1 MIPGQE
7 RSPGEGNGNPLQ
19 YSFLGNAMDRV
30 TWWYA
35 ELDMTLV
42 TKQEVRFISP
52 ETKQN
57 PDRLKKKYNI

>member
-1 MIPGQE
+1 
-7 RSPGEGNGNPLQ
+7 
-19 YSFLGNAMDRV
+19 MDRV

-52 ETKQN
+52 EPSRILTDLRK
-57 PDRLKKKYNI
+57 NIIFNLL